1 MSTSVIKLTPPN
13 CSYFDNEHI
22 KEINDQIE
30 IMMETEVHT
39 QSITD
44 YICDSVITEEEV
56 LLHMKR
62 LKNGKAAGIDGIP
75 SEFYKHVTNE
85 LAVPFCT
92 IFNYIF
98 DNGDYPSQWAEGL
111 INALHKKGDSYNPDN
126 YRKITITV
134 AMAKIFDS
142 IINARLYF
150 KNDAIAVDDPFQFGF
165 TPSHRTTD

>member
-1 MSTSVIKLTPPN
+1 
-13 CSYFDNEHI
+13 
-22 KEINDQIE
+22 
-30 IMMETEVHT
+30 MMETEVHT

-111 INALHKKGDSYNPDN
+111 INALHKK
-126 YRKITITV
+126 KAIVITQ
-134 AMAKIFDS
+134 
-142 IINARLYF
+142 IIIE
-150 KNDAIAVDDPFQFGF
+150 K
-165 TPSHRTTD
+165 

>member
-1 MSTSVIKLTPPN
+1 
-13 CSYFDNEHI
+13 
-22 KEINDQIE
+22 
-30 IMMETEVHT
+30 MMETEVHT

-111 INALHKKGDSYNPDN
+111 INALHKKSYNPDN

-142 IINARLYF
+142 TINA
-150 KNDAIAVDDPFQFGF
+150 
-165 TPSHRTTD
+165 